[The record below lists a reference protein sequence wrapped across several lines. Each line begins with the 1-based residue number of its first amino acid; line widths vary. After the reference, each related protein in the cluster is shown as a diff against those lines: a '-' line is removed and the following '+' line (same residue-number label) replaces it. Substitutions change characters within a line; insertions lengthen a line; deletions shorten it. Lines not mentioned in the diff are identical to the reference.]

1 VPIAG
6 STATVAGL
14 RLTAES
20 LAGRRNRIS
29 TVTVERI
36 VPAESG
42 ATRPGSQSR
51 SAANGPADQA
61 GEPGA
66 AAPSQGGAGAQDG
79 AAEQRQAGNGLA
91 KSEVPP
97 E

>member
-1 VPIAG
+1 VRIEVDDVETVGGLLAQRLGRVPIAG

-36 VPAESG
+36 APAEST
-42 ATRPGSQSR
+42 ATRPV
-51 SAANGPADQA
+51 
-61 GEPGA
+61 
-66 AAPSQGGAGAQDG
+66 AGAPDG
-79 AAEQRQAGNGLA
+79 AAEQRQASNGLA
-91 KSEVPP
+91 KTEVPP